1 MELNKKILKFGLV
14 LITLSLIFTA
24 GFSLIYS
31 LEKPVFLKMYVEE
44 YTSGDENLSVL
55 ENFEIRY
62 ITNISDSRKV
72 MEIEFEE
79 EPDIEVTVSH
89 WPKGGGMFS
98 FFNNNNYNN
107 QSRDIYGR
115 YALNT
120 IYIDMNL
127 NNIDREFNETELN
140 NAKVKFNDGSTLD
153 INLGRIIIYKN
164 ERKNNYIDSISSGSS
179 SDGTS
184 SFEGRV
190 TKAIKLLEVKS
201 PLLEDLKDYFDL
213 SIGDTDY
220 RKVSGVKYEKDKSL
234 AINAKFIAPK
244 DIVSK
249 YTFYDIK
256 PKLYYEDIE
265 GNISYTRI
273 YNINYTP
280 YDFDIRGIIKYL
292 RTRGEI

>member
-164 ERKNNYIDSISSGSS
+164 ERKNDYIDSISSGSS

-280 YDFDIRGIIKYL
+280 YDFDLKGIFNYL
-292 RTRGEI
+292 RARGEI

>member
-55 ENFEIRY
+55 ENFEVRY

-164 ERKNNYIDSISSGSS
+164 ERKNDYIDSISSGSS

-280 YDFDIRGIIKYL
+280 YDFDLKGIFNYL
-292 RTRGEI
+292 RARGEI